1 MWQSPDPILGD
12 YLDANGGMGGVFNPF
27 NLGLYGYSHLNP
39 VKFFDPDG
47 KTVYHVKNKNE
58 WSVVN
63 PGDYSNYK
71 GKGYSV
77 FENGIMSGREGNP
90 EAAIATGVKQIGEGQ
105 EFLLVHNESNGF
117 IGDLL
122 ECAYQKLRGI
132 PIIGKFL
139 PKTHEEKE
147 LAGVIRGVR
156 PKSVT
161 AHSQG
166 TIILTRV
173 LESLGKGLSGTDFTL
188 NGAAVSKGVAGRA
201 IDRAGGKLAGYNA
214 NFFDPVNALFGTSIL
229 DKAMNPIRT
238 IVSPVG
244 LFNLKETH
252 SSYEKQ

>member
-1 MWQSPDPILGD
+1 
-12 YLDANGGMGGVFNPF
+12 MGGIFNPF

-47 KTVYHVKNKNE
+47 KTVYHVNKLGIKDA
-58 WSVVN
+58 VVT
-63 PGDYSNYK
+63 PGDYSKYK
-71 GKGYSV
+71 GLSV

-90 EAAIATGVKQIGEGQ
+90 KDAVETGVKQIGEGQ

-117 IGDLL
+117 IGYLM
-122 ECAYQKLRGI
+122 ECAYQKVRGI

-173 LESLGKGLSGTDFTL
+173 LESLGKGLNGTDFTL
-188 NGAAVSKGVAGRA
+188 NGAAVSEGVAGRA
-201 IDRAGGKLAGYNA
+201 IDRAGVNFAAYNA
-214 NFFDPVNALFGTSIL
+214 YYLDPVNALFGTSLL
-229 DKAMNPIRT
+229 DKAQSQIRT
-238 IVSPVG
+238 IVYTVVFFD
-244 LFNLKETH
+244 LEKTH